1 LLAAIA
7 RPAHPGTLSVFCTGA
22 LVVVVVVVGVGR
34 AVVVCRGLIVDGG
47 GVVLGTADGATLT
60 VVVGTV
66 GV

>member
-1 LLAAIA
+1 MLAAIA
-7 RPAHPGTLSVFCTGA
+7 RPAHPGPLSAFCTGA
-22 LVVVVVVVGVGR
+22 LVVVVGR
-34 AVVVCRGLIVDGG
+34 AVVVCRGLVVDGG